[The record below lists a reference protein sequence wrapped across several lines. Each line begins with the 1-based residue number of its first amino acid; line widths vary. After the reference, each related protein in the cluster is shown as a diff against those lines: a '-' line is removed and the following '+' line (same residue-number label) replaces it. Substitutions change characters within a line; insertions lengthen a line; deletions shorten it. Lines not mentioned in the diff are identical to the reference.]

1 MGLNDRSIKRIK
13 MTDRFQSLRQQPQM
27 ARVGMKWLPT
37 EDQQLMEEVAEK
49 KSLEEIAS
57 LHQRTQRSIKFR
69 IIYVGLKRYRDL
81 SAQQLA
87 QKLNLTVEDLQ
98 EYIDSQEQKQRQHEE
113 RTKDRG
119 ISLRDLYDVMVEI
132 RDLLRTGGRVANP

>member
-1 MGLNDRSIKRIK
+1 
-13 MTDRFQSLRQQPQM
+13 MTDRLQVLRQQPQTS
-27 ARVGMKWLPT
+27 RIGMKWLPI

-49 KSLEEIAS
+49 KTLEEMAT
-57 LHQRTQRSIKFR
+57 LHKRTSRSIKYR
-69 IIYVGLKRYRDL
+69 IIYVGLKRYREL
-81 SAQQLA
+81 TAEQLA

-98 EYIDSQEQKQRQHEE
+98 EYIDAQEQKQKQHEE

-132 RDLLRTGGRVANP
+132 RDLLRPATNP